1 MDNDSFISLTTK
13 ASQLE
18 PNVSHR
24 LFLSELTDL
33 ETKLNILKCTV
44 CWKPFEMAECVQYH
58 TESLHD
64 LIVDFSKLEDENE
77 ADFPNRVIR
86 SVAVE
91 EELFGSLHLEDFEQ
105 RSEII
110 KVRDLTKKF
119 IEESSRVIQ
128 RNMS

>member
-1 MDNDSFISLTTK
+1 MV
-13 ASQLE
+13 E
-18 PNVSHR
+18 C
-24 LFLSELTDL
+24 
-33 ETKLNILKCTV
+33 LK
-44 CWKPFEMAECVQYH
+44 YH
-58 TESLHD
+58 MESLHD
-64 LIVDFSKLEDENE
+64 LIVDLSKLEDENE
-77 ADFPNRVIR
+77 TDCTNRVIR

-91 EELFGSLHLEDFEQ
+91 EELSGSLNMEDFGH